1 MALLHDVD
9 KPASDIDEYVDSLD
23 SIFAHKLELITV
35 LRSRLI
41 KFKEHL
47 REEEML
53 SKKFYEQRNEVMDIF
68 DLNTNVGD
76 NFKNDEDM
84 QLLDDLHKVMS

>member
-1 MALLHDVD
+1 MVLLHDVD

-23 SIFAHKLELITV
+23 AILAHKLELITV
-35 LRSRLI
+35 LRTRLV

-68 DLNTNVGD
+68 DLNTNVSD
-76 NFKNDEDM
+76 NFKNEDM